1 MAKEEISL
9 IILDAVVKG
18 IWCSPVGGQI
28 SLETVS
34 KESDYGTLRH
44 LEKTTKVLN
53 DVKYAKGDFVDSF
66 IKRFL
71 GEATSMEEANLLWY
85 GTHVKVA
92 VEMKEAVDE
101 IVPRPIAIINPENND
116 FVLNYNEFYAYG
128 KVPSLKAFKRTPS
141 SPIETRTV
149 MVDKYVDFSNYIAQ
163 KYGLSAETLEKII
176 ASKLDNPTVDSDFE
190 ASEEVYRMGY
200 KK

>member
-34 KESDYGTLRH
+34 KESDYGTLRY

-92 VEMKEAVDE
+92 VEMKEYQDQLQLL
-101 IVPRPIAIINPENND
+101 I
-116 FVLNYNEFYAYG
+116 
-128 KVPSLKAFKRTPS
+128 
-141 SPIETRTV
+141 
-149 MVDKYVDFSNYIAQ
+149 Q
-163 KYGLSAETLEKII
+163 KTMIL
-176 ASKLDNPTVDSDFE
+176 F
-190 ASEEVYRMGY
+190 
-200 KK
+200 